1 MTDEHWNI
9 LGWEWQKY
17 PSLKMIEKADILRL
31 IYVYNYG
38 GIYSDFDM
46 YCDYDKLFLELP

>member
-1 MTDEHWNI
+1 
-9 LGWEWQKY
+9 
-17 PSLKMIEKADILRL
+17 MIEKADILRL